1 MQKSVFTIS
10 MYVVAQQRS
19 PEKCIFMS
27 CTYICHGYTKGFVMS
42 SNFRPMVLNPR
53 CRNKLYIYF
62 FTDHFQ
68 YDRHSIFPIKP
79 EFDKF
84 DCNLVLHILPDELL
98 HKQFQFRN
106 TSLVNLRNTASI
118 LLKIACIMHQFLV
131 PTNFLGT
138 NFLGI

>member
-53 CRNKLYIYF
+53 CRKNCTYIF
-62 FTDHFQ
+62 
-68 YDRHSIFPIKP
+68 
-79 EFDKF
+79 
-84 DCNLVLHILPDELL
+84 LHIISSNVCFKKTGTKRSSVLL
-98 HKQFQFRN
+98 LRFVPVFLKQTLGSGVTYDGLLAYFSPPGLFPCYGKLAKFNQF
-106 TSLVNLRNTASI
+106 
-118 LLKIACIMHQFLV
+118 
-131 PTNFLGT
+131 
-138 NFLGI
+138 

>member
-53 CRNKLYIYF
+53 CRKKCTYIF

-68 YDRHSIFPIKP
+68 YHRRSIFQIKP

-84 DCNLVLHILPDELL
+84 DCNLVLHILPDKLL
-98 HKQFQFRN
+98 QKQFQFQN
-106 TSLVNLRNTASI
+106 TSMVNVRNNASI
-118 LLKIACIMHQFLV
+118 LLKIACIMHQFLAL
-131 PTNFLGT
+131 TNLLGT

>member
-53 CRNKLYIYF
+53 CRKIVHIFL
-62 FTDHFQ
+62 TEHFQ
-68 YDRHSIFPIKP
+68 YHRRSIFPIKP

-84 DCNLVLHILPDELL
+84 DCNLVLNILPDKLL
-98 HKQFQFRN
+98 QKQFQFRN
-106 TSLVNLRNTASI
+106 TSLVNTRNNASI

-131 PTNFLGT
+131 LTT
-138 NFLGI
+138 FLGI

>member
-53 CRNKLYIYF
+53 CRKNCTHIFLQIIF
-62 FTDHFQ
+62 STIDAVSFQ
-68 YDRHSIFPIKP
+68 LNH
-79 EFDKF
+79 
-84 DCNLVLHILPDELL
+84 NLTNFIVIWFYTFCPTNYCR
-98 HKQFQFRN
+98 QFQFRN
-106 TSLVNLRNTASI
+106 TNSVNVRNNASI

-131 PTNFLGT
+131 LTNFLGS